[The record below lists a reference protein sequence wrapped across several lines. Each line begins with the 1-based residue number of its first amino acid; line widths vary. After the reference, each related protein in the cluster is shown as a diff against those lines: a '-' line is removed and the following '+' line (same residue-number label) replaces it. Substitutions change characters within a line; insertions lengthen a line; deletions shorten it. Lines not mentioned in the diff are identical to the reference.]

1 MKKKT
6 LYSIKKILSD
16 KDIEDLIK
24 LHDKYSVLGRNRYKT
39 NERVQY
45 NNLNDVIYTDITDV
59 AHTIPALKKLD
70 VKGHKR
76 LRTYF
81 VKYFEGSYAVPHK
94 DVGHHDKGTTRLT
107 VIDTSKDL
115 KGGHPVY
122 YKRGKGEHKRN
133 MYPIVEY
140 NRKGF
145 TTTHKFSLMHGV
157 SKVKKGWRL
166 VLVTW
171 YREKNES
178 TRTVKRIKKTT

>member
-1 MKKKT
+1 MKKQT
-6 LYSIKKILSD
+6 LYNIKKILSD

-81 VKYFEGSYAVPHK
+81 VKG
-94 DVGHHDKGTTRLT
+94 L
-107 VIDTSKDL
+107 L
-115 KGGHPVY
+115 
-122 YKRGKGEHKRN
+122 
-133 MYPIVEY
+133 
-140 NRKGF
+140 
-145 TTTHKFSLMHGV
+145 
-157 SKVKKGWRL
+157 
-166 VLVTW
+166 
-171 YREKNES
+171 
-178 TRTVKRIKKTT
+178 